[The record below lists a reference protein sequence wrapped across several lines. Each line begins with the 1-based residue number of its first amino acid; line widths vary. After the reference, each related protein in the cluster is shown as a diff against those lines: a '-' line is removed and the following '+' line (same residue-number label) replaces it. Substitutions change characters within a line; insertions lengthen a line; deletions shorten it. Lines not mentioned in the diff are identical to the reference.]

1 MTQVA
6 AIATATPSLGDAQR
20 IRLVFCLLGACIV
33 ASVLTAFAGA
43 ILQDPDNW
51 WQVKVGLDFL
61 ENRTFPAVDPY
72 SYTFAGQPWI
82 AKEWLGQVFL
92 ALAYRAGGW
101 NGVVTLII
109 VTVGLTVFLMGWF
122 LSAWL
127 KPILAI
133 ALAFAAAFLIAPI
146 YTARPHVFTLPII
159 VVWTAMLF
167 RAAQDEKAPPLWLLV
182 LVVLW
187 ANLHATFTL
196 SFVIAAFAGLV
207 LLARSGLSK
216 PVLLAKW
223 VAFGLLCPLV
233 SLLHPYGVK
242 AILATFT
249 VAYGNEAVPLI
260 LEWRPFNAQEQ
271 LFQEAAMLLALFGLL
286 VSRPRIGWAKALF
299 IVFALHVYLAHL
311 RFVYLPFLLI
321 PLVIAVEVAL
331 QYPSLSTTTW
341 LAEKRDGLE
350 KLFAS
355 RFYAISGA
363 LAVLLVGSVFI
374 LGSAYQ
380 VAPSPKTSASGAL
393 AFAKDHHLTGNVLN
407 SYNFGGT
414 LIFHGIKTYIDG
426 RTDQL
431 FLGGFTK
438 ADDATGRSDG
448 KPLLDAQ
455 LKKYAIGWALL
466 TADDTRIPFL
476 TELGWK
482 RAYADDDAVIYLPGA

>member
-1 MTQVA
+1 MNQAA

-20 IRLVFCLLGACIV
+20 IRLIFCLLCACIV
-33 ASVLTAFAGA
+33 ACVLSALASA

-61 ENRTFPAVDPY
+61 EHGTFPLVDPY
-72 SYTFAGQPWI
+72 SYTFGGQPWI

-101 NGVVTLII
+101 NGVVALII
-109 VTVGLTVFLMGWF
+109 ATVGLTVFLMGWF

-127 KPILAI
+127 RPILAI
-133 ALAFAAAFLIAPI
+133 GLTFVVAFLIAPI

-167 RAAQDEKAPPLWLLV
+167 RAAREERAPPLWLLI

-196 SFVIAAFAGLV
+196 SFVIAAFAGLG

-216 PVLLAKW
+216 PALLAKW

-233 SLLHPYGVK
+233 SLMHPYGVK

-271 LFQEAAMLLALFGLL
+271 IFEEAVMLLALFGLL
-286 VSRPRIGWAKALF
+286 VSRLRIGWAKALF
-299 IVFALHVYLAHL
+299 VVFALHVYLTHL

-321 PLVIAVEVAL
+321 PLVIAVEVAQ

-341 LAEKRDGLE
+341 LTEKRDGLE
-350 KLFAS
+350 KFFAN
-355 RFYAISGA
+355 RFYAVCGA
-363 LAVLLVGSVFI
+363 MAVLLVAAAAI
-374 LGSAYQ
+374 LGNAYQ

-393 AFAKDHHLTGNVLN
+393 AFAGDHHLSSNVLN

-438 ADDATGRSDG
+438 TDDATGRSDG
-448 KPLLDAQ
+448 KPLLEAQ

-466 TADDTRIPFL
+466 TADDTRIPFFA
-476 TELGWK
+476 ELGWK
-482 RAYADDDAVIYLPGA
+482 RAYADDYAVIYLPGT